1 MKQKHVNTTAFSA
14 CMKFPLQALGWEMH
28 FELAVFSSPKD
39 FYLCSSREMA
49 SDTLC
54 SWGCFEAFGVLWTIF
69 QHTLSSAKNGWVH
82 LLPFFATFQCIS
94 YMMFFW
100 IFTLLFILWCVP
112 DLIAIPDFQS
122 GAMENWGLTTYR
134 ETSLLYD
141 PAISSAS
148 DKLWVTLV
156 IGHELAHQVIYKIH
170 SHLLLAKPMNYRRIV
185 LLNV

>member
-1 MKQKHVNTTAFSA
+1 MWTQQLFLLVWSFHYR
-14 CMKFPLQALGWEMH
+14 L
-28 FELAVFSSPKD
+28 
-39 FYLCSSREMA
+39 SREKCI
-49 SDTLC
+49 LNEL
-54 SWGCFEAFGVLWTIF
+54 FF
-69 QHTLSSAKNGWVH
+69 
-82 LLPFFATFQCIS
+82 LLPKISIYAVPEKWHQTHYALEAALRLLEFYEQYFNILYPLPKMGEYILPFLPMFQCIS
-94 YMMFFW
+94 YMMCLW

-141 PAISSAS
+141 PDISSAS

-170 SHLLLAKPMNYRRIV
+170 SHSHLVLAKPMNYRSIV
-185 LLNV
+185 LLNVSK